1 MRVFNYSTIKNVP
14 FRLNIFCL
22 YFFIFEAK
30 LSANS
35 YPGRFFSPY
44 QQKARSFFSYTVY
57 SYLFHMNIIHSYA
70 SVFLHLRHKKTRSF
84 YTNICETSEAKR
96 F

>member
-35 YPGRFFSPY
+35 YRGDF
-44 QQKARSFFSYTVY
+44 
-57 SYLFHMNIIHSYA
+57 
-70 SVFLHLRHKKTRSF
+70 FLHINKKHDLFSVIRF
-84 YTNICETSEAKR
+84 IVICFT
-96 F
+96 